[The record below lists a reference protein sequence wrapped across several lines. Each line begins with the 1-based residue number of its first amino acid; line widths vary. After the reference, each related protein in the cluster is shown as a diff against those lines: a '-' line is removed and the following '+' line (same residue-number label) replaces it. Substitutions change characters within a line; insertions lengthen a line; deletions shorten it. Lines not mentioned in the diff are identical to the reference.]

1 MELVTLVYEA
11 TKSFPP
17 DERFGLTSQIRRAAV
32 SVPSN
37 IAEGQGRRST
47 AEFIH
52 HLSYARG
59 SLMEVQTQA
68 EIAIRLRFMS
78 AEASHAIVALTD
90 EVGRMLSGLINAL
103 ERKA

>member
-1 MELVTLVYEA
+1 
-11 TKSFPP
+11 
-17 DERFGLTSQIRRAAV
+17 
-32 SVPSN
+32 
-37 IAEGQGRRST
+37 
-47 AEFIH
+47 
-52 HLSYARG
+52 
-59 SLMEVQTQA
+59 MEVQTQA